1 MNNILAIVVP
11 CYNEQEVLNM
21 TNEVL
26 LKLLHSLIEKNK
38 ISNKSFIL
46 YVNDGSKDKT
56 WELIKDMVDE
66 NVRGLNL
73 AGNTGHQNALLAGL
87 MSVLEEVDFTISI
100 DADLQDDVM
109 VIENMIDNYLF
120 GDNIVFGVRNDREND
135 SFFKKVT
142 AQSFYK
148 FMKFLGVD
156 VIYNH
161 ADFRLMDKISLK
173 ALSQY
178 EEVNLFL
185 RAIVAKM
192 GFKTSIVEYK
202 RLKRM
207 AGESKYPLKKML
219 SFAFEGI
226 TSFSTKLLSI
236 SIFCGIISIFI
247 SLFFVLYSL
256 YRYFVGE
263 VVAGWSSI
271 FISIWFLGGIQLFSI
286 GILGKYIGK
295 NYLETKKRPRYFVL
309 EYLKKE

>member
-1 MNNILAIVVP
+1 MKKIAIVVP
-11 CYNEQEVLNM
+11 CYNEQEVLET
-21 TNEVL
+21 TNKFL
-26 LKLLHSLIEKNK
+26 LEMFFSLVNKGK
-38 ISNKSFIL
+38 ISKDSFIL
-46 YVNDGSKDKT
+46 YVNDGSKDET
-56 WELIKDMVDE
+56 WEIIKNLIGK

-73 AGNTGHQNALLAGL
+73 AGNVGHQNALFAGL
-87 MSVLEEVDFTISI
+87 MSVKDEIDLTISI
-100 DADLQDDVM
+100 DADLQDDINA
-109 VIENMIDNYLF
+109 IECMIDNYYK
-120 GDNIVFGVRNDREND
+120 GDNIVFGVRNNREND

-142 AQSFYK
+142 AQGFYK
-148 FMKFLGVD
+148 FMKILGVC
-156 VIYNH
+156 VVYNH

-178 EEVNLFL
+178 GEVNLFL

-192 GFKTSIVEYK
+192 GFKTSIIEYK

-236 SIFCGIISIFI
+236 SIFFGIVSMFI
-247 SLFFVLYSL
+247 SLFFVFYTLF
-256 YRYFVGE
+256 RYFNGE

-271 FISIWFLGGIQLFSI
+271 FISIWFLGGIQLFTI

-309 EYLKKE
+309 EYLKEND